1 MIIYKDKALNIINSG
16 KNIPRCWLIFGTD
29 EGEVRVIT
37 QKIIRKI
44 NTDEYEIQTISDV
57 QNLKN
62 SFIERSLF
70 QTSKIIVLEGATDV
84 DIQAVSDTT
93 THSMSSNDYLIVCA
107 EELKKNSKLR
117 TLFEKHE
124 EFVALNCYKMDQ
136 QAIASGI
143 EKELKA
149 NGIKFEKDIPGMI
162 AGLVST
168 DSKVLENELQKITLY
183 LSDSLDKKLT
193 PEIVMEV
200 IAATSET
207 ALDRLFISIVLNKK
221 RDFLDEISRAS
232 QLTDIFLVRAYQNFM
247 MRVISVQKQLRQIG
261 IENAMNN
268 LKPPLFGKQR
278 NDFIE
283 AVQKSDI
290 QNNIRLLNG
299 AIQIE
304 CDLKSSFETKT
315 LLIQN
320 IIEQCSK

>member
-1 MIIYKDKALNIINSG
+1 MIIYRDKALNIINSG
-16 KNIPRCWLIFGTD
+16 KNIPRCWLIFGSD
-29 EGEVRVIT
+29 EGETRVLT
-37 QKIIRKI
+37 KKIIEKVK
-44 NTDEYEIQTISDV
+44 TDQHEFLKTSDV
-57 QNLKN
+57 SSLKQG
-62 SFIERSLF
+62 FLERSLF
-70 QTSKIIVLEGATDV
+70 QTSKIAVFEEATDSTT
-84 DIQAVSDTT
+84 QAVEETF
-93 THSMSSNDYLIVCA
+93 HSMSSDDYLLVCA
-107 EELKKNSKLR
+107 EELKKTSKLR
-117 TLFEKHE
+117 NLFEKHE
-124 EFVALNCYKMDQ
+124 QFVALNCYKMDLH
-136 QAIASGI
+136 AIAGGI
-143 EKELKA
+143 EKDLRA
-149 NGIKFEKDIPGMI
+149 NGIKFDKDIPGMI

-168 DSKVLENELQKITLY
+168 DSKVLQNELEKIILY
-183 LSDSLDKKLT
+183 LADSLEKKLT

-200 IAATSET
+200 ISATSEA

-261 IENAMNN
+261 IENTMNN

-320 IIEQCSK
+320 IIEHCSR